1 MVTRHIQILF
11 VGLIAMSALEHA
23 SFQATQA
30 EAIDRAARLAKSSR
44 PTLKATAS
52 PFNRPPKDATQAS
65 AVSTKPATKPAT
77 KASGASG
84 HRLSSP
90 RMGS

>member
-1 MVTRHIQILF
+1 MVIRHIQILF

-23 SFQATQA
+23 SFKATQA

-52 PFNRPPKDATQAS
+52 PFNRLPKDSTEVS
-65 AVSTKPATKPAT
+65 AKPVTKPPT